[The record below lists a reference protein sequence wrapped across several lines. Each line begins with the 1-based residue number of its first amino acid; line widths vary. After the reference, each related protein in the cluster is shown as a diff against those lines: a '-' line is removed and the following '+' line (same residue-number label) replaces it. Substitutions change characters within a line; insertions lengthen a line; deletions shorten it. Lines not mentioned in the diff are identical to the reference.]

1 MAFLRLALF
10 FFLAVT
16 AQAQLYQGRNVV
28 EARLVADT
36 TAIVPGKPFRV
47 GLVLQ
52 MAPTWHTYWEYAG
65 DAGIPTSIKWD
76 LPPGFRAGPIEWPL
90 PETTIEPGNIEV
102 YGYGGEVM
110 LIQSIEPP
118 AHLEPGEVNLRASA
132 SWLVCADLCIPGK
145 QDVSL
150 SLPVATT
157 AEPANTDLFAKW
169 SAELPLAG
177 SPPFPIT
184 WSRHGDSLQGSFQP
198 GSEIQKVDFF
208 PLPAAGQD
216 VGHPVVTGTG
226 ASGFTISIA
235 TPGDL
240 RGVLAIADAGGRR
253 SWKID
258 ARPGVQASPS
268 AMAAAGNPPTQG
280 GGAGLGLTLWTAL
293 LSGFLGGMILNL
305 MPCVLP
311 VISLKI
317 FGFVRQAGRSRGAI
331 LAHGFAFAAG
341 IFAWF
346 LGLGGVIVGLRSAG
360 GAATWAFQFQNV
372 WFNVAVAAIVL
383 VFALNLF
390 GVYELVLPGRAT
402 NRLAGAGSQ
411 EGWAGSFFQGVF
423 ATLLATP
430 CTGPFLGS
438 SLGFAFSQPPVV
450 TMAFFACMAAGMA
463 LPYLA
468 LSAQPAWLR
477 FVPKPGIWMERLKQ
491 FMGFPLLAA
500 LLWLLYVI
508 GQLRGTN
515 AIVCVGGFLLMLA
528 IACWIYGLIGNP
540 ETRVGAKAA
549 GLAAIVVLAIGGGWL
564 FLVKLFPREDVKP
577 AAAALAES
585 GGIEWQ
591 PFSQASLD
599 ALLKQG
605 KPVFVDFTAAW
616 CLSCKFNERT
626 AIDTPAVREKIR
638 QLGIIPMR
646 ADWTNANPE
655 ITAALRAFGRVGV
668 PFYVLYPAG
677 DPEKP
682 ILLPELLTE
691 SIVLGALSHAR

>member
-1 MAFLRLALF
+1 MALLRLALF

-16 AQAQLYQGRNVV
+16 AQAQLYQGRNLV

-52 MAPTWHTYWEYAG
+52 MAPTWHTYWEYSG

-90 PETTIEPGNIEV
+90 PEANVEPGNIEV

-118 AHLEPGEVNLRASA
+118 AHLEPGEVNLRAGA

-150 SLPVATT
+150 SLPVAAA
-157 AEPANTDLFAKW
+157 AEPANTDLFSKW
-169 SAELPLAG
+169 SARLPLAG
-177 SPPFPIT
+177 PPPFPIT
-184 WSRHGDSLQGSFQP
+184 WSRHGDALQGSFRP
-198 GSEIQKVDFF
+198 GSEIGKAEFF
-208 PLPAAGQD
+208 PLPATGQD
-216 VGHPVVTGTG
+216 VGHPVVTGSG
-226 ASGFTISIA
+226 ASGFTISIT

-240 RGVLAIADAGGRR
+240 RGVLAITDAGGTR
-253 SWKID
+253 SWMID
-258 ARPGVQASPS
+258 ARSEVQTPPSP
-268 AMAAAGNPPTQG
+268 MAAAGNSPAQA

-346 LGLGGVIVGLRSAG
+346 LGLGGVIVALRSAG

-438 SLGFAFSQPPVV
+438 SLGFAFSQPPLV

-477 FVPKPGIWMERLKQ
+477 FLPKPGVWMERLKQ

-508 GQLRGTN
+508 GELRGTT
-515 AIVCVGGFLLMLA
+515 AIVCVGAFLLMLA

-540 ETRVGAKAA
+540 GIRAA
-549 GLAAIVVLAIGGGWL
+549 ARGLGLAAILLLALGGGWL
-564 FLVKLFPREDVKP
+564 FLVKFFPPEDVP
-577 AAAALAES
+577 PTAMAPTES

-591 PFSQASLD
+591 PFSKASLD
-599 ALLKQG
+599 ALLKEG

-638 QLGIIPMR
+638 QLGIVPMR

-655 ITAALRAFGRVGV
+655 ITAALRSFGRVGV

-677 DPEKP
+677 DPGKP

-691 SIVLGALSHAR
+691 SIVLGAFSHAR

>member
-1 MAFLRLALF
+1 MALLRLALF

-16 AQAQLYQGRNVV
+16 AQAQLYEGRNLV

-52 MAPTWHTYWEYAG
+52 MAPTWHMYWEYPG
-65 DAGIPTSIKWD
+65 DAGVPTSLKWQ
-76 LPPGFRAGPIEWPL
+76 LPPDFRTGPIEWPL
-90 PETTIEPGNIEV
+90 PEATVEPGDIEV
-102 YGYGGEVM
+102 YGYSGEVM

-118 AHLEPGEVNLRASA
+118 AHLEPGELKLHAGA
-132 SWLVCADLCIPGK
+132 AWLVCADLCIPGK

-150 SLPVATT
+150 TLPVA
-157 AEPANTDLFAKW
+157 AASQPAN
-169 SAELPLAG
+169 AELFSKWAARLPL
-177 SPPFPIT
+177 SSPPPFPIT
-184 WSRHGDSLQGSFQP
+184 WSRHGDALQASFQP
-198 GSEIQKVDFF
+198 GSEVRKAEFF
-208 PLPAAGQD
+208 PLPPAGQD
-216 VGHPVVTGTG
+216 VGHPMVTGDG
-226 ASGFTISIA
+226 ASGFTISIT

-240 RGVLAIADAGGRR
+240 RGVLAITDAGGTR
-253 SWKID
+253 SWQID
-258 ARPGVQASPS
+258 ARPGVQAAPS
-268 AMAAAGNPPTQG
+268 TVTAALGNPPAQG
-280 GGAGLGLTLWTAL
+280 GGADLGLSLWTAL

-346 LGLGGVIVGLRSAG
+346 LGLGGVIIALRSAG

-390 GVYELVLPGRAT
+390 GVYEVVLPGRAA
-402 NRLAGAGSQ
+402 NRLAGAGAQ

-477 FVPKPGIWMERLKQ
+477 FLPKPGIWMERLKQ
-491 FMGFPLLAA
+491 FMGFPLIAA

-515 AIVCVGGFLLMLA
+515 AIVCVGGFLLSLA
-528 IACWIYGLIGNP
+528 IACWIYGLIGMP
-540 ETRVGAKAA
+540 GARAGARAA
-549 GLAAIVVLAIGGGWL
+549 GLVAIAILAVGGGWL
-564 FLVKLFPREDVKP
+564 FLVKFFPQADVP
-577 AAAALAES
+577 ATVAPAES

-599 ALLKQG
+599 ALLKEG

-626 AIDTPAVREKIR
+626 AIDTPAVREKLR
-638 QLGIIPMR
+638 QLRIVPMR

-677 DPEKP
+677 NSEKP

>member
-1 MAFLRLALF
+1 MALLRLALF

-16 AQAQLYQGRNVV
+16 AQAQLYEGHNLV

-47 GLVLQ
+47 GIVLQ
-52 MAPTWHTYWEYAG
+52 MAPTWHTYWAYSG
-65 DAGIPTSIKWD
+65 DAGIPTSIKWQ

-90 PETTIEPGNIEV
+90 PEATVEPGNIEV

-118 AHLEPGEVNLRASA
+118 AHLEPGEVTLHAGA

-150 SLPVATT
+150 SLPVA
-157 AEPANTDLFAKW
+157 AASQPANAELFSKW
-169 SAELPLAG
+169 SARLPLSG

-184 WSRHGDSLQGSFQP
+184 WSRSGDALQGSFQP
-198 GSEIQKVDFF
+198 GSEIRKVEFF
-208 PLPAAGQD
+208 PLPAAGQEI
-216 VGHPVVTGTG
+216 GHPVVTGNG
-226 ASGFTISIA
+226 VSGFTISITA
-235 TPGDL
+235 SGDL
-240 RGVLAIADAGGRR
+240 GGVLAITDAGGTR

-258 ARPGVQASPS
+258 VRPGVQGASNATAPE
-268 AMAAAGNPPTQG
+268 NPPAQA
-280 GGAGLGLTLWTAL
+280 GGAALGLSLWTAL

-317 FGFVRQAGRSRGAI
+317 FGFVRQAGRSRRAI
-331 LAHGFAFAAG
+331 LGHGFAFAAG

-346 LGLGGVIVGLRSAG
+346 LGLGGVIVALRSAG

-390 GVYELVLPGRAT
+390 GVYEIVLPGRAT
-402 NRLAGAGSQ
+402 NRLAGAGAQ

-477 FVPKPGIWMERLKQ
+477 FIPKPGVWMERLKQ

-515 AIVCVGGFLLMLA
+515 AIVCVGGFLLALA
-528 IACWIYGLIGNP
+528 IACWIYGLIGSP
-540 ETRVGAKAA
+540 EARVGARAA
-549 GLAAIVVLAIGGGWL
+549 GLATIAILALGGGWL
-564 FLVKLFPREDVKP
+564 FLVKFFPHGDVSATATP
-577 AAAALAES
+577 AQS
-585 GGIEWQ
+585 RGIEWQ

-599 ALLKQG
+599 ALLKEG

-626 AIDTPAVREKIR
+626 AIDTPAVREKLR
-638 QLGIIPMR
+638 QLRIVPMR

-668 PFYVLYPAG
+668 PFYVLYPARNQ
-677 DPEKP
+677 EKP